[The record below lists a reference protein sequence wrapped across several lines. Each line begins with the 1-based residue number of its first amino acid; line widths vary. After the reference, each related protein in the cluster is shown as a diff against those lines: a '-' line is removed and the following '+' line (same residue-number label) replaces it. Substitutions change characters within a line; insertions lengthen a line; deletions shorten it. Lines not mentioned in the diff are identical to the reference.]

1 MENRWILTPGSQGD
15 PPEEEVTMRPARY
28 FKAGIFLALLLIVGL
43 TVHNRLPVN
52 DAQAYNDS
60 TYDQIRLFSE
70 ALSIVQKNYV
80 EEPEPGDLIRG
91 AIEGMLQS
99 LDPHSSFMD
108 PDIYKEM
115 QIDTEGE
122 FQGIG
127 ITIGIREG
135 ILTVIAPIDDT
146 PAFRAG
152 IQAGDQIVLIEDKP
166 TKNMTLMEAVKLM
179 RGPKGSKVTISIIRE
194 GSSEPMKFIM
204 TRDVIPLESVKVRD
218 VDETIGYIRST
229 QFQKTTASE
238 FEEGLEKIRKEKGS
252 LSKGLVI
259 DLRNNPGGLLV
270 SAIEIADYFIDSGP
284 IVTTRGRLEN
294 QNFSY
299 NARKAGTE
307 PEYPIAILVNGG
319 SASASEIVAGALQ
332 DYKKAIILGT
342 TTFGKGSVQTIYRLD
357 DGSGMRVTTAKY
369 YTPNG
374 RSIQATGI
382 QPDISVSNTTGE
394 MAGVIPREMDLEG
407 HLENDQVEKENLSG
421 EKETAPVVNIIP
433 EDSRQDAQLQ
443 RALDLLKGLDLFKEL
458 KKAGESG

>member
-1 MENRWILTPGSQGD
+1 
-15 PPEEEVTMRPARY
+15 MRPARY
-28 FKAGIFLALLLIVGL
+28 FKAGIFLALLLLVGL

-60 TYDQIRLFSE
+60 TYSQIRLFSE

-80 EEPEPGDLIRG
+80 EEPEPENLIRG

-108 PDIYKEM
+108 PDMYKEM

-127 ITIGIREG
+127 ITIGLREG

-152 IQAGDQIVLIEDKP
+152 ILAGDQIVLIEDKP

-179 RGPKGSKVTISIIRE
+179 RGPKGTKVTISIIRE
-194 GSSEPMKFIM
+194 GSSEPMKFTM

-218 VDETIGYIRST
+218 VDETIGYIRIA
-229 QFQKTTASE
+229 QFQKNTASE
-238 FEEGLEKIRKEKGS
+238 FEEGLKKIREEKGS

-299 NARKAGTE
+299 NAKKAGTE
-307 PEYPIAILVNGG
+307 PEYPIAVLVNGG

-332 DYKKAIILGT
+332 DYRKAIILGT

-369 YTPNG
+369 YTPSG

-382 QPDISVSNTTGE
+382 QPDIVVTNATGE
-394 MAGVIPREMDLEG
+394 MAGVIPREKDLEG
-407 HLENDQVEKENLSG
+407 HLENDQVEKKDLSG
-421 EKETAPVVNIIP
+421 EQEPTPVVNIIP
-433 EDSRQDAQLQ
+433 EDPGQDAQLQ
-443 RALDLLKGLDLFKEL
+443 RALDLLKGLDLFKDL

>member
-1 MENRWILTPGSQGD
+1 
-15 PPEEEVTMRPARY
+15 MRPARY
-28 FKAGIFLALLLIVGL
+28 FKAGIFLALLLLVGL

-52 DAQAYNDS
+52 DAQAYNDT
-60 TYDQIRLFSE
+60 TYGQIRLFSE

-80 EEPEPGDLIRG
+80 EEPEPDDLIRG

-108 PDIYKEM
+108 PDMYKEM

-127 ITIGIREG
+127 ITIGIRDG

-152 IQAGDQIVLIEDKP
+152 ILAGDQIFLIEDKP

-179 RGPKGSKVTISIIRE
+179 RGPKGTKVTISVIRE
-194 GSSEPMKFIM
+194 GSSEPMKFTM

-218 VDETIGYIRST
+218 VDETIGYIRIA

-299 NARKAGTE
+299 NAKKAGTE
-307 PEYPIAILVNGG
+307 PEYPIAVLVNGG

-332 DYKKAIILGT
+332 DYRKAIILGT

-369 YTPNG
+369 YTPSG

-382 QPDISVSNTTGE
+382 QPDIVVNNAAGE
-394 MAGVIPREMDLEG
+394 MAGAIPREKDLEG
-407 HLENDQVEKENLSG
+407 HLENDQVEKEDLSG
-421 EKETAPVVNIIP
+421 EPEPTPVVNIIP
-433 EDSRQDAQLQ
+433 EDPGQDAQLQ
-443 RALDLLKGLDLFKEL
+443 RALDLLKGLDLFKDL